1 MGQLP
6 LEGIRVLGM
15 TVILAGPYSEMFLA
29 DYGAEVIRVESIQHF
44 PPGTRGQ
51 YVWPPTNAPG
61 YPNNDPGPRPW
72 NRHATFN
79 SMARNKHCMTV
90 DITKPEGMEIFKQM
104 VRISDVFVSNYVPS
118 ALDRLGI
125 TYEMLKEQKPDII
138 YAKISGYG
146 DNGPYRNYRA
156 QANGIDA
163 LGGQASYRGYRDTD
177 PSELPGASAA
187 DPAMGIAA
195 VFAITSALNYRD
207 RTGKGQL
214 IDMALFEQFITY
226 NPQPFMDY
234 SMNGRVQGTL
244 GNRDLIAVPS
254 GNFRCLGEDNWVSIT
269 VFNDKQ
275 WEGFCQVVGEDWV
288 NDPRFADPLSRRK
301 NEDEL
306 ERLVSEW
313 TVRHD
318 YYEIMHLLQG
328 VGVPAGPVLDEAAVL
343 QDPHVQ
349 SREYL
354 VEETQEEAGTYLYPG
369 AIAKLKNAALEVRR
383 PPVRLG
389 EDNEHIYRNMLG
401 ITDAEYEK
409 LVETGHIGMDYAPG
423 VRAR

>member
-1 MGQLP
+1 
-6 LEGIRVLGM
+6 
-15 TVILAGPYSEMFLA
+15 
-29 DYGAEVIRVESIQHF
+29 
-44 PPGTRGQ
+44 
-51 YVWPPTNAPG
+51 
-61 YPNNDPGPRPW
+61 
-72 NRHATFN
+72 
-79 SMARNKHCMTV
+79 
-90 DITKPEGMEIFKQM
+90 
-104 VRISDVFVSNYVPS
+104 
-118 ALDRLGI
+118 
-125 TYEMLKEQKPDII
+125 
-138 YAKISGYG
+138 
-146 DNGPYRNYRA
+146 
-156 QANGIDA
+156 
-163 LGGQASYRGYRDTD
+163 
-177 PSELPGASAA
+177 
-187 DPAMGIAA
+187 MGIAA

-343 QDPHVQ
+343 QDPQVQ
-349 SREYL
+349 SRGYL